1 MSVERGLYWEELRV
15 GAEYSVP
22 GPTIAADAIVRFAEQ
37 WDPQP
42 FHLDAA
48 AAASSVFG
56 SLVASGLHSLLLTYR
71 LYLETR
77 LLRGTALAGLGID
90 EIRFPK
96 PLKPGDT
103 LDVRVRV
110 HDKRETRRPDRGIV
124 TLELRGETDG
134 TPCVTLRLSAL
145 IARQKRLVPSNS
157 VIQRGHTEE

>member
-1 MSVERGLYWEELRV
+1 MSTGRGLYWEELEV
-15 GAEYSVP
+15 GAEYVVP
-22 GPTIAADAIVRFAEQ
+22 GTTVTANAITAFASQ

-42 FHLDAA
+42 FHLDAD

-56 SLVASGLHSLLLTYR
+56 SLVASGLQSLLLTYR

-77 LLRGTALAGLGID
+77 LLEKTALAGLGID
-90 EIRFPK
+90 KIRFPK

-103 LDVRVRV
+103 LDVRVLI
-110 HDKRETRRPDRGIV
+110 HDKRESRRPDRGVV

-145 IARQKRLVPSNS
+145 VARQARLVP
-157 VIQRGHTEE
+157 